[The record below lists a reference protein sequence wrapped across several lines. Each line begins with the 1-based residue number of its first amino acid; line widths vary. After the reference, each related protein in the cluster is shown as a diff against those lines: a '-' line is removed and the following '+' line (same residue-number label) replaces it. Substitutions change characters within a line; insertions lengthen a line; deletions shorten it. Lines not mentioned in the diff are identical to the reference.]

1 MIGRQAES
9 SGDSS
14 SPIPPS
20 AMASRHSEEPGS
32 WWTTSWSRWRPAL
45 LGRRSLK
52 SGAAACLRLAMAD
65 GGIGDDESPDDSACL
80 PIILAVG
87 HVEPLKHDY
96 SPNRRK
102 SRCTP

>member
-20 AMASRHSEEPGS
+20 AMASRRHAAAPLFNDRLPSNAGRHLLQDVVHQDPGS
-32 WWTTSWSRWRPAL
+32 SE
-45 LGRRSLK
+45 
-52 SGAAACLRLAMAD
+52 CRLAMAD

-102 SRCTP
+102 SRCT